1 MAWINEDEQ
10 TAHYLLSDTLMKNF
24 RAHKGIRDYLGRLC
38 HNNKNRIIGFFSN
51 PKHNLKFINAKTLGD
66 SFLAEFK
73 QHLKDQKDLIL
84 YDENM
89 PLNDILSFRAE
100 QLQAADLGP
109 SQGPRKEYPCQ
120 TVVEAIS
127 FKLGQF
133 LLYDDAHLGKLH
145 PAYNHSRIKFT
156 F

>member
-1 MAWINEDEQ
+1 MAWINEEEQ
-10 TAHYLLSDTLMKNF
+10 TAHYLLSDALMIKF

-38 HNNKNRIIGFFSN
+38 HNNKNRITGVFSN
-51 PKHNLKFINAKTLGD
+51 PKHNLKFISEKTLGA
-66 SFLAEFK
+66 SFLPEFK
-73 QHLKDQKDLIL
+73 KHLKDQKDLVL

-100 QLQAADLGP
+100 QLRAADPDPGE
-109 SQGPRKEYPCQ
+109 GPRRDYPCQ

-133 LLYDDAHLGKLH
+133 LLFDDTPLGKLQLH
-145 PAYNHSRIKFT
+145 YA
-156 F
+156 